1 MLVAARGFS
10 RAVAPVPAAG
20 LLSLMAG
27 QASGFAWVD
36 HYLSWLRARFQGGR
50 AWAWPARPGE
60 ETMNLRSSTPN
71 VSPTLNAMLIG
82 VIVVAAMYFAREV
95 LIPIALAG
103 ILSFMLAPLVRI
115 LQRLRLPRV
124 LAVLIAAVLAFA
136 AIFVLARTL
145 VTEVERLAENLPT
158 YQETIAKKI
167 ESIRGRSGGTTG
179 TLERA
184 RGVLN
189 ELNKQLAGAEQKP
202 GETAPPAEINSIE
215 STWIPVEVH
224 EPPGGPLQML
234 VALINPLLGPLATT
248 TLIVVFVIF
257 ILIQQEDLRDR
268 LIRLAGSTDI
278 PHTTAAL
285 DEAGRRL
292 SRLFLTQLTINT
304 GFGAAVGLGL
314 AAIGIPTPFVWGVLA
329 GVLRFVP
336 FVGPILG
343 AIFPLALSLSV
354 GSGWSMVLW
363 TIALFVVLEALT
375 GQVIEPIFEGRT
387 TGLTPI
393 AIVIAATFWAWL
405 WGPVGLV
412 IATPLTVVLV
422 AIGRHVEALRFF
434 DVLLGDEPALSESQV
449 FYQRILSNDPL
460 AVVEHAK
467 AFMARH
473 SLSHYCDLVARP
485 ALAMAHKD
493 VERGFL
499 GADKLETF
507 RTSVEGLFADV
518 IHEYRALRGV
528 AGRKETQAQ
537 TLPVLRR
544 EELTG
549 AWKSEAPLVT
559 VGTHTD
565 LDGAAASMVAMVA
578 GTHGVSARVLLPS
591 TLSAAN
597 LANLDLSDA
606 ALICL
611 SYFDC
616 KTPARIQYAA
626 RRAKGKAPDAK
637 VMLGLWTAADA
648 ALEAIRAE
656 VGADFAVN
664 TLHDAAMI
672 ILTEARGGRAVR
684 DATEPSS
691 VILESSS
698 VIPAP
703 STPASSAGLFDASAK
718 A

>member
-1 MLVAARGFS
+1 
-10 RAVAPVPAAG
+10 
-20 LLSLMAG
+20 
-27 QASGFAWVD
+27 
-36 HYLSWLRARFQGGR
+36 
-50 AWAWPARPGE
+50 
-60 ETMNLRSSTPN
+60 MNLRSSTSN

-82 VIVVAAMYFAREV
+82 VIVIAAMYFAREV

-103 ILSFMLAPLVRI
+103 ILSFMLAPVVRF

-124 LAVLIAAVLAFA
+124 FAVLIAAVLAFA

-145 VTEVERLAENLPT
+145 VSEVERLAENLPT

-184 RGVLN
+184 RGVLI

-202 GETAPPAEINSIE
+202 GEAAPPPDISAIE
-215 STWIPVEVH
+215 SPWIPVEVH
-224 EPPGGPLQML
+224 QPPGAPLETL

-292 SRLFLTQLTINT
+292 SRLFLTQLAINA

-314 AAIGIPTPFVWGVLA
+314 AAIGVPTPFVWGVLA
-329 GVLRFVP
+329 GILRFVP

-343 AIFPLALSLSV
+343 AIFPLALALSI
-354 GSGWSMVLW
+354 GSGWSMAFW
-363 TIALFVVLEALT
+363 TIGLFVVLEGVT
-375 GQVIEPIFEGRT
+375 GQVIEPVFEGRS

-393 AIVIAATFWAWL
+393 AIIIAATFWAWL

-422 AIGRHVEALRFF
+422 ALGRHVEALKFF

-449 FYQRILSNDPL
+449 FYHRMLSNDPL

-467 AFMARH
+467 VFMARH

-485 ALAMAHKD
+485 ALALAHKD

-499 GADKLETF
+499 GVEKLESF
-507 RTSVEGLFADV
+507 RASVEGLFADIV
-518 IHEYRALRGV
+518 HEYRALRGLE
-528 AGRKETQAQ
+528 GRKETQAQ
-537 TLPVLRR
+537 RLPVLRPD
-544 EELTG
+544 ELIG
-549 AWKSEAPLVT
+549 AWRTKAPLVT

-565 LDGAAASMVAMVA
+565 LDGAAASMLAMVA
-578 GTHGVSARVLLPS
+578 STHGVPARVLLPS

-597 LANLDLSDA
+597 LENLDLSDA
-606 ALICL
+606 ALVCL

-626 RRAKGKAPDAK
+626 RRAKSKAPDAK
-637 VMLGLWTAADA
+637 VMLGLWTATDSV
-648 ALEAIRAE
+648 LETVRAE

-664 TLHDAAMI
+664 TLHDAATI
-672 ILTEARGGRAVR
+672 ILAEASGGKSVRERDETELASAIAAPPSVIR
-684 DATEPSS
+684 EPS
-691 VILESSS
+691 V
-698 VIPAP
+698 VDP
-703 STPASSAGLFDASAK
+703 GLFGA
-718 A
+718 

>member
-1 MLVAARGFS
+1 MPGGGAFLSG
-10 RAVAPVPAAG
+10 AVAPVLVAG
-20 LLSLMAG
+20 VFFQMKK
-27 QASGFAWVD
+27 ASERLRWAIHFV
-36 HYLSWLRARFQGGR
+36 SRRRARSGSAG
-50 AWAWPARPGE
+50 ARIPPRRLQE
-60 ETMNLRSSTPN
+60 ETMNLRSSTPY

-82 VIVVAAMYFAREV
+82 AIVVAAMYFAREV

-115 LQRLRLPRV
+115 LQTLRLPRV

-136 AIFVLARTL
+136 AIFALARTL

-158 YQETIAKKI
+158 YQETIGKKI

-202 GETAPPAEINSIE
+202 GETAPPTDINSIE
-215 STWIPVEVH
+215 SRWIPVEVH
-224 EPPGGPLQML
+224 EPADAPLQTL
-234 VALINPLLGPLATT
+234 IALINPLLGPLATT

-292 SRLFLTQLTINT
+292 SRLFLTQLTINA

-314 AAIGIPTPFVWGVLA
+314 AAIGVPTPFVWGVLA
-329 GVLRFVP
+329 GILRFVP

-343 AIFPLALSLSV
+343 AVFPLALALSI
-354 GSGWSMVLW
+354 GSGWSMAFW
-363 TIALFVVLEALT
+363 TISLFVILEAVT
-375 GQVIEPIFEGRT
+375 GQVIEPVFEGRS

-393 AIVIAATFWAWL
+393 AIIIAATFWAWL

-422 AIGRHVEALRFF
+422 ALGRHVEALKFF

-449 FYQRILSNDPL
+449 FYHRMLSNDPL

-467 AFMARH
+467 VFMARH

-485 ALAMAHKD
+485 ALALAHRD

-499 GADKLETF
+499 GVEQLESF
-507 RTSVEGLFADV
+507 RAAVEGLFADIV
-518 IHEYRALRGV
+518 HEYRVLRRGF

-537 TLPVLRR
+537 NLPILRPDD
-544 EELTG
+544 LIG
-549 AWKSEAPLVT
+549 AWRTKAPLVA

-565 LDGAAASMVAMVA
+565 LDGAAASMLAMVA
-578 GTHGVSARVLLPS
+578 TTHGVPARVLLPS

-597 LANLDLSDA
+597 LAGLDLSDA
-606 ALICL
+606 ALVCL

-637 VMLGLWTAADA
+637 IMLGLWTATDSV
-648 ALEAIRAE
+648 LETVRAE

-664 TLHDAAMI
+664 TLHDAATI
-672 ILTEARGGRAVR
+672 ILAEASGGKSVR
-684 DATEPSS
+684 DETELAGAVAEPSS
-691 VILESSS
+691 VIRVAS
-698 VIPAP
+698 VADP
-703 STPASSAGLFDASAK
+703 GLFGA
-718 A
+718 

>member
-1 MLVAARGFS
+1 
-10 RAVAPVPAAG
+10 
-20 LLSLMAG
+20 
-27 QASGFAWVD
+27 
-36 HYLSWLRARFQGGR
+36 
-50 AWAWPARPGE
+50 
-60 ETMNLRSSTPN
+60 MNLRSSTPN

-95 LIPIALAG
+95 LVPIALAG
-103 ILSFMLAPLVRI
+103 ILSFMLAPLVRL

-124 LAVLIAAVLAFA
+124 LAVLIVAVLAFA
-136 AIFVLARTL
+136 AIFALARTL
-145 VTEVERLAENLPT
+145 VGEVERLAENLPT

-167 ESIRGRSGGTTG
+167 DSIRGRSGGTTG

-189 ELNKQLAGAEQKP
+189 ELNKQLQGAQQKP
-202 GETAPPAEINSIE
+202 GETAPPPDVDAIE
-215 STWIPVEVH
+215 STWVPVEVH

-234 VALINPLLGPLATT
+234 IALINPLLGPLATT

-257 ILIQQEDLRDR
+257 ILIQQEELRDR

-292 SRLFLTQLTINT
+292 SRLFLTQLTINAA
-304 GFGAAVGLGL
+304 FGAAVGLGL
-314 AAIGIPTPFVWGVLA
+314 AAIGIPTPFIWGVLA
-329 GVLRFVP
+329 GILRFVP

-343 AIFPLALSLSV
+343 AIFPLALALSV
-354 GSGWSMVLW
+354 GSGWSMALW
-363 TIALFVVLEALT
+363 TIGLFVILEGVT
-375 GQVIEPIFEGRT
+375 GQVIEPVFEGRS

-422 AIGRHVEALRFF
+422 ALGRHVEALKFF

-449 FYQRILSNDPL
+449 FYHRMLSNDPL

-467 AFMARH
+467 AFMSRH
-473 SLSHYCDLVARP
+473 SLSHYCDHVARP
-485 ALAMAHKD
+485 ALALAHKD

-499 GADKLETF
+499 DVEKLETF
-507 RTSVEGLFADV
+507 RAGVEGLFADIV
-518 IHEYRALRGV
+518 HEYRALKRDVQG
-528 AGRKETQAQ
+528 GKETQ
-537 TLPVLRR
+537 THSLPFVRPD
-544 EELTG
+544 ELIG
-549 AWKSEAPLVT
+549 VWRSEAPLVA
-559 VGTHTD
+559 VGTHSD

-578 GTHGVSARVLLPS
+578 GAHGVSARVLLPS

-606 ALICL
+606 ALVCL

-626 RRAKGKAPDAK
+626 RRAKSKAPEAK
-637 VMLGLWTAADA
+637 LMLGLWTATDA
-648 ALEAIRAE
+648 VVEAIRAE

-664 TLHDAAMI
+664 TLHDAATI
-672 ILTEARGGRAVR
+672 ILAEARGVQAAP
-684 DATEPSS
+684 DETAPSS
-691 VILESSS
+691 AILESSGA
-698 VIPAP
+698 IAEPPATEP
-703 STPASSAGLFDASAK
+703 GPGLFGASAK